1 MKPNLIYIF
10 ADQWRYHAMG
20 RVHADQALTP
30 NMDEFA
36 GESLC
41 FDNAYST
48 FPLCT
53 PHRGSLMTGKYPC
66 SIGLWTNGKIGLE
79 EKLMLKPQE
88 TCIGNVLQEH
98 GYDTAYIGK
107 WHLDAAEQNFS
118 SHPRSGA
125 EHWDAYTP
133 PGERRQGFSY
143 WLSYGACDDH
153 LNPHY
158 WADSPQQIRPG
169 KWSAEYETD
178 KALAY
183 LEEHRQEQKPFAMFL
198 SYNPPHL
205 PYELVPREY
214 YERFQ
219 NLSIKWRPN
228 VPDHKR
234 TPQMET
240 IARQYFA
247 AIYGIDVQFGRIVK
261 WLRDRGM
268 EEDTLVVLSA
278 DHGEMLGSH
287 GLMSKN
293 VWYEESIHIPLVM
306 RQKGRIQPGTSP
318 VMFASPD
325 HMPTLLELLGLPIP
339 DTCQGISHASCAL
352 GGEEGG
358 PDHMFLCSYPGTPES
373 VGAFAREGMTHKAHG
388 WRGIRTPR
396 FTYVIS
402 NGYMPEEKQTEYLY
416 DHTEDPWQM
425 HPIVVERD
433 TKDLKIM
440 EFRRLLKD
448 YLDMLGDPFLWE
460 KEREESRVKE

>member
-1 MKPNLIYIF
+1 
-10 ADQWRYHAMG
+10 
-20 RVHADQALTP
+20 
-30 NMDEFA
+30 
-36 GESLC
+36 
-41 FDNAYST
+41 
-48 FPLCT
+48 
-53 PHRGSLMTGKYPC
+53 
-66 SIGLWTNGKIGLE
+66 
-79 EKLMLKPQE
+79 
-88 TCIGNVLQEH
+88 
-98 GYDTAYIGK
+98 
-107 WHLDAAEQNFS
+107 
-118 SHPRSGA
+118 
-125 EHWDAYTP
+125 
-133 PGERRQGFSY
+133 
-143 WLSYGACDDH
+143 
-153 LNPHY
+153 
-158 WADSPQQIRPG
+158 
-169 KWSAEYETD
+169 
-178 KALAY
+178 
-183 LEEHRQEQKPFAMFL
+183 
-198 SYNPPHL
+198 
-205 PYELVPREY
+205 
-214 YERFQ
+214 
-219 NLSIKWRPN
+219 
-228 VPDHKR
+228 
-234 TPQMET
+234 
-240 IARQYFA
+240 
-247 AIYGIDVQFGRIVK
+247 
-261 WLRDRGM
+261 M

-306 RQKGRIQPGTSP
+306 RQKGRIQPGT
-318 VMFASPD
+318 
-325 HMPTLLELLGLPIP
+325 
-339 DTCQGISHASCAL
+339 SHASCAL